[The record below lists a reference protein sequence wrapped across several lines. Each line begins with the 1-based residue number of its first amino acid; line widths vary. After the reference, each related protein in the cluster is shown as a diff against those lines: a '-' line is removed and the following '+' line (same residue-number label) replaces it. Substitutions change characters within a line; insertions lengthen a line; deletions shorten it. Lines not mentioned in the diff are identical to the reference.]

1 MPTKVFIIEDDVS
14 LVRMYS
20 IKLKREG
27 FIVNSTLQ
35 GKNAVNLIEDFQPH
49 IILLDI
55 MLPDISGIEILKEL
69 KKNPKLKKIPVI
81 MFTVLPEIIALKKAY
96 ELGAKGY
103 LIKSETTPDSLTKQ
117 IKAELKKSV
126 EKK

>member
-27 FIVNSTLQ
+27 FIVNSTLR

-96 ELGAKGY
+96 ELGAKWY
-103 LIKSETTPDSLTKQ
+103 FIKS
-117 IKAELKKSV
+117 
-126 EKK
+126 